1 MTDPV
6 LRVRELEVRFGAGG
20 PAAVDGL
27 SYDVHAGE
35 TLGIVG
41 ESGSGKTM
49 ALRALLRL
57 EPPNAVVKGSVL
69 FRGRELLRESES
81 AMATVRGRT
90 IAMVFQDP
98 TTYFNPLLTIGA
110 QVAEAVRA
118 HHRRLTRK
126 AARQRAVDL
135 LKRVGIPAA
144 EQRYDRFPH
153 EYSGGMRQRAMIAMA
168 IANEPEI
175 LLADEPTTALDVT
188 VQAQILDLLRIA
200 QAETGAATIL
210 VTHDL
215 GVIAEIADRV
225 LVMYAGRAV
234 EQAPVRTIFDRP
246 GHPYTAALLASRPLL
261 TDTVDRLRPIPGVI
275 PAIDGLPAGCAFHPR
290 CEVGREDERCRTVRP
305 ELRPIVG
312 GHASACHHAEDLLGL
327 TPTSGERP

>member
-1 MTDPV
+1 MTAPV
-6 LRVRELEVRFGAGG
+6 LRVRDLEVRFGAAG
-20 PAAVDGL
+20 PVAVDGL
-27 SYDVHAGE
+27 SYDLHAGE

-57 EPPNAVVKGSVL
+57 SPPNAVLKGQVL
-69 FRGRELLRESES
+69 LGDQDLLQAPEST
-81 AMATVRGRT
+81 MARVRGRS

-98 TTYFNPLLTIGA
+98 TTYFNPVLSVGA
-110 QVAEAVRA
+110 QVAEAVRV
-118 HHRRLTRK
+118 HHREISRK

-135 LKRVGIPAA
+135 LSRVGIPAA
-144 EQRYDRFPH
+144 GVRYNQFPH

-188 VQAQILDLLRIA
+188 VQAQILDLLRVA
-200 QAETGAATIL
+200 QEETGAATIL

-234 EQAPVRTIFDRP
+234 EAAPVRSIFDAP
-246 GHPYTAALLASRPLL
+246 GHPYTAALLASRPMLA
-261 TDTVDRLRPIPGVI
+261 DTVRRLQPIPGVI
-275 PAIDGLPAGCAFHPR
+275 PAIGDLPSGCAFHPR
-290 CEVGREDERCRTVRP
+290 CEIGRDDDRCNADRPDLHTVV
-305 ELRPIVG
+305 E
-312 GHASACHHAEDLLGL
+312 GHSSACHHAEKLLGPM
-327 TPTSGERP
+327 TTARERS

>member
-6 LRVRELEVRFGAGG
+6 LRVRDLEVRFGVDG

-27 SYDVHAGE
+27 CYDVHAGE

-57 EPPNAVVKGSVL
+57 APPNAVIKGSVL
-69 FRGRELLRESES
+69 FGDRDLLQEPES
-81 AMATVRGRT
+81 AMAAVRGRT

-118 HHRRLTRK
+118 HHRK
-126 AARQRAVDL
+126 APRQVVRQRAVDL

-144 EQRYDRFPH
+144 EHRYDRFPH

-168 IANEPEI
+168 IANEPEL

-188 VQAQILDLLRIA
+188 VQAQILDLLRVA
-200 QAETGAATIL
+200 QQETGAATIL

-234 EQAPVRTIFDRP
+234 EQTPVRSLFDRP
-246 GHPYTAALLASRPLL
+246 GHPYSAALLASRPLL
-261 TDTVDRLRPIPGVI
+261 TDPVDRLRPIPGVI
-275 PAIDGLPAGCAFHPR
+275 PAIGELPPGCAFNPR
-290 CEVGREDERCRTVRP
+290 CAVGRDDDRCRTVRP
-305 ELRPIVG
+305 ELRPIVED
-312 GHASACHHAEDLLGL
+312 HFSACHHAEQLLGRTMIL
-327 TPTSGERP
+327 EERR

>member
-6 LRVRELEVRFGAGG
+6 LRVRDLGVRFGAGG

-27 SYDVHAGE
+27 SYDLRPGE

-57 EPPNAVVKGSVL
+57 SPPNAVVTGRVL
-69 FRGRELLRESES
+69 FGDRDLLREPEA
-81 AMATVRGRT
+81 AMAAVRGRT

-98 TTYFNPLLTIGA
+98 TTYFNPVLTVGA

-118 HHRRLTRK
+118 HHRTSRK

-135 LKRVGIPAA
+135 LRRVGIPAA
-144 EQRYDRFPH
+144 EHRFEQFPH
-153 EYSGGMRQRAMIAMA
+153 EFSGGMRQRAMIAMA

-188 VQAQILDLLRIA
+188 VQAQILDLLRVA
-200 QAETGAATIL
+200 QEETGAATVL

-215 GVIAEIADRV
+215 GVVAEIADRV

-234 EQAPVRTIFDRP
+234 EEAPVRSIFDSP
-246 GHPYTAALLASRPLL
+246 GHPYTAALLASRPMLGDRL
-261 TDTVDRLRPIPGVI
+261 KRLRPIPGVI
-275 PAIDGLPAGCAFHPR
+275 PAIGELPPGCAFHPR
-290 CEVGREDERCRTVRP
+290 CELGRDDDRCRGVRP
-305 ELRPIVG
+305 DLRTIVD
-312 GHASACHHAEDLLGL
+312 GHSSACHHAERLLDIM
-327 TPTSGERP
+327 TTSGERA

>member
-6 LRVRELEVRFGAGG
+6 LRVRELDVRFGAGG

-27 SYDVHAGE
+27 SYDLHPGE

-57 EPPNAVVKGSVL
+57 SPPNAVVTGRVL
-69 FRGRELLRESES
+69 FGDRDLLQEPEA
-81 AMATVRGRT
+81 AMAAIRGRT

-98 TTYFNPLLTIGA
+98 TTYFNPVLAVGA

-118 HHRRLTRK
+118 HHRTSRK

-135 LKRVGIPAA
+135 LRRVGIPAA
-144 EQRYDRFPH
+144 EHRCDQFPH

-200 QAETGAATIL
+200 QEETGAATIL

-215 GVIAEIADRV
+215 GVVAEIADRV

-234 EQAPVRTIFDRP
+234 EAAPVRSIFDSP
-246 GHPYTAALLASRPLL
+246 GHPYTAALLASRPMLS
-261 TDTVDRLRPIPGVI
+261 DPANRLRPIPGVI
-275 PAIDGLPAGCAFHPR
+275 PAIGELPPGCSFHPR
-290 CEVGREDERCRTVRP
+290 CELGRDDDRCRSVRP
-305 ELRPIVG
+305 DLRAVVD
-312 GHASACHHAEDLLGL
+312 GHSSACHHAEKLLDAM
-327 TPTSGERP
+327 TTSGDRS